1 MAERGGEA
9 SGVDFAAEASGRA
22 LVVNSSSSS
31 KRDFL
36 IDQRREMATDSG
48 WLGEL
53 NPYTWADLGIGLTI
67 GLSVAGAAWY
77 GSSCNFIKWNRRRP
91 GGERFV

>member
-1 MAERGGEA
+1 
-9 SGVDFAAEASGRA
+9 
-22 LVVNSSSSS
+22 
-31 KRDFL
+31 
-36 IDQRREMATDSG
+36 MATDSG

-77 GSSCNFIKWNRRRP
+77 GSCNLMESIRP
-91 GGERFV
+91 GGAICKRTFSLTGL

>member
-1 MAERGGEA
+1 
-9 SGVDFAAEASGRA
+9 
-22 LVVNSSSSS
+22 
-31 KRDFL
+31 
-36 IDQRREMATDSG
+36 MATDSG

-77 GSSCNFIKWNRRRP
+77 GSSCNFTMESTQAR
-91 GGERFV
+91 GEPFV